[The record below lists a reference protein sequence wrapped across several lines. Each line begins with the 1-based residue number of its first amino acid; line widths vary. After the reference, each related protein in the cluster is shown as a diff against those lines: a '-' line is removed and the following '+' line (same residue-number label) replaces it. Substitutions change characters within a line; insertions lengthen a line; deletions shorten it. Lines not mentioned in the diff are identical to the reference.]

1 MNTDR
6 DLERRRERRSPR
18 QKAIL
23 SAMERRLVLESD
35 KVHGRLSYLRLIAKV
50 SLLLGILGTTMGMF
64 EAFGMTA
71 RSSPRSYFSLP
82 GAIER
87 ALVSTWLGLAV
98 AIPARILFFVLSQRA
113 TRMIREVERTAKLLM
128 RPFTDE
134 YFD

>member
-1 MNTDR
+1 MNTER
-6 DLERRRERRSPR
+6 VLERRRARRSPR

-50 SLLLGILGTTMGMF
+50 SLLLGILGTTMGILEGF
-64 EAFGMTA
+64 SA
-71 RSSPRSYFSLP
+71 RATSGRPWFDPLP

-113 TRMIREVERTAKLLM
+113 TRMIREVEKTAKLLM
-128 RPFTDE
+128 ERFTE
-134 YFD
+134 S